1 MSTFT
6 MMNASSICLFVLL
19 VLHVA
24 AAYAIEN
31 KNANLKL
38 RNELEDMFDAKF
50 SMFDAKFRIFD
61 AKYETLETKYKRLRD
76 ENAALRDELAEIR
89 QTPAAE
95 ESSFGKNEA
104 ILLITQVLEKSKNS
118 RSLLEARLEA
128 VENTQVSQWSDP
140 TDQGT
145 ITNTNGRS
153 PSRRLSTVDS
163 AVLEDAALWM
173 QAKNAKILFGQSAD
187 ANLYRSGEEQIATDS
202 NLIIKKDLTVL
213 GENWHLTTML
223 TAEENI
229 TVGSVVSLCADGKAC
244 VGYGLAS
251 TGFMATSQP
260 AADIKVIHLG
270 GADSLA
276 VMYYRKW
283 TGNSHESEPKM
294 RMVKPLHAVNRDY
307 SGDPFIG

>member
-1 MSTFT
+1 
-6 MMNASSICLFVLL
+6 
-19 VLHVA
+19 
-24 AAYAIEN
+24 
-31 KNANLKL
+31 
-38 RNELEDMFDAKF
+38 
-50 SMFDAKFRIFD
+50 
-61 AKYETLETKYKRLRD
+61 
-76 ENAALRDELAEIR
+76 
-89 QTPAAE
+89 
-95 ESSFGKNEA
+95 
-104 ILLITQVLEKSKNS
+104 
-118 RSLLEARLEA
+118 LEA

-145 ITNTNGRS
+145 LTNTNGRS
-153 PSRRLSTVDS
+153 SSRRLSTVDS

-251 TGFMATSQP
+251 TGFMATGQP

>member
-1 MSTFT
+1 
-6 MMNASSICLFVLL
+6 MMNASPYRLFVLL
-19 VLHVA
+19 SILVSLVA
-24 AAYAIEN
+24 TAAEVITVEYV

-38 RNELEDMFDAKF
+38 RNELEDMFDAKY
-50 SMFDAKFRIFD
+50 DA
-61 AKYETLETKYKRLRD
+61 KYKRLRN
-76 ENAALRDELAEIR
+76 EVQELREELALLR

-95 ESSFGKNEA
+95 ESSFGRNDA

-153 PSRRLSTVDS
+153 SSRRLSTVDS

>member
-1 MSTFT
+1 
-6 MMNASSICLFVLL
+6 MMNASPLCFFVLL
-19 VLHVA
+19 VLQVA
-24 AAYAIEN
+24 AIEN

-38 RNELEDMFDAKF
+38 RNELED
-50 SMFDAKFRIFD
+50 MFDAKFRIFD

-153 PSRRLSTVDS
+153 SSRRLSTVDS

>member
-1 MSTFT
+1 
-6 MMNASSICLFVLL
+6 MNASPYRLFVLL
-19 VLHVA
+19 SILVSLVA
-24 AAYAIEN
+24 AAAEVITVEYV

-38 RNELEDMFDAKF
+38 RNELEDMFDAK
-50 SMFDAKFRIFD
+50 
-61 AKYETLETKYKRLRD
+61 YKRLRD
-76 ENAALRDELAEIR
+76 ENAALRDELALLR
-89 QTPAAE
+89 QTSATE
-95 ESSFGKNEA
+95 KGSFGKNDA

-153 PSRRLSTVDS
+153 SSRRLSTVDS

>member
-1 MSTFT
+1 
-6 MMNASSICLFVLL
+6 MMNASSICFFVLL

-24 AAYAIEN
+24 AADAIEN

-38 RNELEDMFDAKF
+38 RNELED
-50 SMFDAKFRIFD
+50 MFDAKFRIFD

-76 ENAALRDELAEIR
+76 ENAALRDELETR
-89 QTPAAE
+89 QTPATE
-95 ESSFGKNEA
+95 ESSFHKNDA